1 MIENGYK
8 SLSIIIEVKQNSEGY
23 EDEWNE
29 QREEKPS
36 LAWIIPSRER
46 RNRRQYIRSRE
57 RMVAPHLRR
66 TACDRTEGKPCQ
78 GG

>member
-8 SLSIIIEVKQNSEGY
+8 SLSIIIEVKQNSGGY
-23 EDEWNE
+23 EDERNE
-29 QREEKPS
+29 QREEKTS

-46 RNRRQYIRSRE
+46 RSRRQYVRSRE
-57 RMVAPHLRR
+57 RLVAPHLRR
-66 TACDRTEGKPCQ
+66 TADDRTEGSPCK